1 MWEGKGLVWVEEGRG
16 GVFVYVCGGV
26 SQVAANGEG
35 AEALRQLAQLVV
47 AQVPVCAGG
56 GGDR

>member
-16 GVFVYVCGGV
+16 GVCVYVGGG

-47 AQVPVCAGG
+47 LQVPVCAG
-56 GGDR
+56 

>member
-16 GVFVYVCGGV
+16 GMCVWGG